1 MSFLKFILQSKRFLL
16 INSHLIHFNEKNKIQ
31 NYLLSAAMRPSFSV
45 SLEPGLERGVP
56 WGRDLFTFVTSAAG
70 HMMRTLQKPRKSRPS
85 KRQVNHRRF
94 LHNMIQRKFA
104 DIEAANHRLASALYV
119 KDTQEPLE
127 PQGSTYQ
134 SEALQ
139 NPDHNG
145 GQTDA
150 KGISRSRDNA
160 SVAGEPKELDD
171 KQRKSTNNQNKTR
184 QTNEKRNNKAVEF
197 SKVFQESELLQ
208 SEYPSQQ
215 NQMNP
220 INNLNENNQHPNV
233 IVLTQNE
240 DNSPPFSPEL
250 SPLSLDSCDFSAQ
263 MLTDL
268 SANTEQE
275 TIRDITELFTDPVGH
290 MDVESYFETICPR
303 RMEDMILSDNFTG
316 LEENMEPECSFGYSC
331 EEDRGGTADYV
342 QRNTGNSR
350 QPRQSE
356 YKASASF
363 YSVSE
368 QQGSCCM
375 LGNDLNVAPFEGV
388 AQSFPV
394 PPPQQERHPVPTPPH
409 DDDWLFPD
417 ILKDRQLPYC

>member
-1 MSFLKFILQSKRFLL
+1 
-16 INSHLIHFNEKNKIQ
+16 
-31 NYLLSAAMRPSFSV
+31 MRPSFSA

-127 PQGSTYQ
+127 PQGSTSQ

-139 NPDHNG
+139 GPDQSG

-150 KGISRSRDNA
+150 KGISKSRSDA

-171 KQRKSTNNQNKTR
+171 KQRKSTNNQNKMR
-184 QTNEKRNNKAVEF
+184 QTNEKRRNKAVEF
-197 SKVFQESELLQ
+197 SEVFLEADLLQ
-208 SEYPSQQ
+208 SEYPCHQ
-215 NQMNP
+215 NHMNP
-220 INNLNENNQHPNV
+220 IGYRNENNQHPNV
-233 IVLTQNE
+233 IVLAQNE
-240 DNSPPFSPEL
+240 DDSPPFSPEL

-268 SANTEQE
+268 STNTEQE
-275 TIRDITELFTDPVGH
+275 SIRDITELFTDPVGH
-290 MDVESYFETICPR
+290 VDVGSYFETICPR
-303 RMEDMILSDNFTG
+303 RVEDMILSDNFTG
-316 LEENMEPECSFGYSC
+316 LEENMEPERSFGYSC
-331 EEDRGGTADYV
+331 EEDRGGTVDYV
-342 QRNTGNSR
+342 QRNPGNSR

-356 YKASASF
+356 YKASASIF
-363 YSVSE
+363 SVTE

-394 PPPQQERHPVPTPPH
+394 PPPQQERRPVPTPPH
-409 DDDWLFPD
+409 EDDWPFPD
-417 ILKDRQLPYC
+417 ILKDGQLPYC